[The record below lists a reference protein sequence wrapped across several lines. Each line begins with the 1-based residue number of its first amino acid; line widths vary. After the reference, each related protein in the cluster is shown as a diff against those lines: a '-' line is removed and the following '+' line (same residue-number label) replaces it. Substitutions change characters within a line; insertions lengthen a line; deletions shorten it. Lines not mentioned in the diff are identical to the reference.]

1 MTKYEAAKDK
11 ELRKWIVEQ
20 VLEFVPPNSDIKMTE
35 KYMML
40 LYNFIKNETVYI
52 PEKVTFLN

>member
-52 PEKVTFLN
+52 PEKVTFLQ

>member
-1 MTKYEAAKDK
+1 MTRYEASKDK